1 VSAKDYPNSEP
12 WTTAD
17 EHNLLIEIA
26 DDNRL
31 RSIGIDPGAG
41 PATTLVQVLRQLE
54 EIDAEIAKQSRGTNN
69 P

>member
-12 WTTAD
+12 WTAAD

-26 DDNRL
+26 ADNRL
-31 RSIGIDPGAG
+31 RSIGIDADGG